1 MQRTFL
7 TATTLFACVALL
19 QAARCDAGID
29 SIVNTPE
36 SRAAASPDSTK
47 GAAIQPKD
55 TAPSPLPRRPLTRGG
70 ISNVPASSA
79 TDNAAVRYE
88 QVECYVGSTY
98 VHGEIE
104 ISSDKTFSG
113 YFIEPKTQQRTR
125 VFGELEPHSGLRVRD
140 EHGNPITWQPTKG
153 KQR

>member
-7 TATTLFACVALL
+7 TATTLFACIAFLH
-19 QAARCDAGID
+19 AARSDAGID

-36 SRAAASPDSTK
+36 SRAAASQDSTK
-47 GAAIQPKD
+47 KASIQPKD
-55 TAPSPLPRRPLTRGG
+55 TTPSPLPHPPLTRGG
-70 ISNVPASSA
+70 ISNVPANGAVDKSA
-79 TDNAAVRYE
+79 IRYE
-88 QVECYVGSTY
+88 QVEGYVGSTY

-125 VFGELEPHSGLRVRD
+125 VFGELESHNGLRVRD
-140 EHGNPITWQPTKG
+140 EHGNPIIWQPTKG
-153 KQR
+153 KQH